1 MTTKD
6 YTYLLNRPYSLTERQ
21 TAELESILAEF
32 PYLQS
37 ARAVYLKGLYN
48 KDSFRYNGEL
58 KKTAAYTTDR
68 TILFEFITTEDFRS
82 VDQKQLEATEQ
93 SVAGIDVQ
101 EEVVSATLQQEITS
115 VAPPVTPMESID
127 KLELSIKKIIEEAT
141 PDAPTPTLVA
151 TIEEKPTTEVD
162 IAVAS
167 VATEDETVALP
178 EQEISFEEK
187 VTETAPETQIEIPEE
202 TVTISEEQIE
212 PIGSPL
218 KFDNNETHSFAEWL
232 QLSRLKPIDRN
243 TEPETESET
252 VSETQANITEPEPI
266 AKEQEPPVS
275 ALEQKLDLID
285 RFIEASPKIK
295 PVRSD
300 NSAWENLG
308 KKTMESPG
316 IMTETLARVYLEQK
330 KYAKAIQAYEILI
343 LKYPEKSVFFADRIL
358 DIKDLQ
364 QNNN

>member
-1 MTTKD
+1 MTTKE
-6 YTYLLNRPYSLTERQ
+6 YTYLLNRPYSLGERQ

-48 KDSFRYNGEL
+48 KDSFRYNSEL

-82 VDQKQLEATEQ
+82 VDQKQLDASEKA
-93 SVAGIDVQ
+93 VAEITVQ
-101 EEVVSATLQQEITS
+101 EEAVSAPVQQEITP
-115 VAPPVTPMESID
+115 VAPHVAPTESVD

-141 PDAPTPTLVA
+141 PDTTATTLAPT
-151 TIEEKPTTEVD
+151 IDEKPTTETATPVAPVD
-162 IAVAS
+162 EP
-167 VATEDETVALP
+167 ATVTQP
-178 EQEISFEEK
+178 EISSE
-187 VTETAPETQIEIPEE
+187 ETASETSPETE
-202 TVTISEEQIE
+202 SEVLAE

-218 KFDNNETHSFAEWL
+218 KFDYSETHSFAEWL

-243 TEPETESET
+243 TEPELETEA
-252 VSETQANITEPEPI
+252 VSET
-266 AKEQEPPVS
+266 PVS
-275 ALEQKLDLID
+275 IQESEPMTEEKEAPVTALDQKLDMID

-308 KKTMESPG
+308 KKTIETPG